1 MGLASAAGHS
11 SVKERAGKER
21 GPLKAPSPVAQRMG
35 VWVGQIKSNQH
46 TFLDAGLS
54 ARQDGGCN
62 KDREVLL
69 SGINLPAES
78 FV

>member
-1 MGLASAAGHS
+1 MRLSTGLGGAGLSQGLS

-21 GPLKAPSPVAQRMG
+21 GPLKAPSPAAQRMG

-54 ARQDGGCN
+54 ARQDGAVT
-62 KDREVLL
+62 RTER
-69 SGINLPAES
+69 S
-78 FV
+78 FSQE